1 MISRL
6 EHFQS
11 RPTQRDV
18 PFGSWMG
25 LDNAHGQEAADAFE
39 VGFER
44 IAEINTV

>member
-11 RPTQRDV
+11 RPTHGDV
-18 PFGSWMG
+18 SAELWLG
-25 LDNAHGQEAADAFE
+25 LDNAHGQKAANAFE

-44 IAEINTV
+44 IAEIDSV